1 MDLIPSDNALIL
13 LPFLMV
19 LTGGVLFVA
28 ALYVHLQAS
37 RLSNLIQQLLLISR
51 SHEGD
56 PLRFIPLSL
65 DLLEHARVVDRAFVE
80 LQWFGQ
86 HLTFGQ
92 STSDGQA
99 DESCRHHAIESDEIV
114 LRAIICP
121 RRKLR
126 GEQVSIFEL
135 IANLWLELLSSQVN
149 DRLAQI
155 HFSEQQLKR
164 YELFYKHDLKNL
176 AQFMHLLSGQ
186 MRRCDTPDCSHAL
199 LERLKKVLPD
209 LEERA
214 SRILQHLGKKSSD
227 EWSGVEGISLAQL
240 VKMEGR
246 ALDLPVEVRGDA
258 EVFVE
263 SVTFQHG
270 LRNVMENFKHHPG
283 TRHVRALIETTPQ
296 KVILRLTSDAL
307 TGRLSE
313 MERARMFEPFWTTS
327 KSGMGLGL
335 YIARQNFHKACRAR
349 LDVEQLDDNHW
360 AFVIVCPRLGAPPP
374 AQS

>member
-1 MDLIPSDNALIL
+1 MKALSSEWIL
-13 LPFLMV
+13 WLSALMV
-19 LTGGVLFVA
+19 LIGIILMA
-28 ALYVHLQAS
+28 AAFYVRARARQVGALVQK
-37 RLSNLIQQLLLISR
+37 LLALV
-51 SHEGD
+51 HEHHGD
-56 PLRFIPLSL
+56 PLKFIPASL
-65 DLLEHARVVDRAFVE
+65 PLLRQAGAARVMVE

-86 HLTFGQ
+86 SLNFTDEAKQRVDQ
-92 STSDGQA
+92 SRC
-99 DESCRHHAIESDEIV
+99 ESHAIEGQEIV
-114 LRAIICP
+114 LRAVICP
-121 RRKLR
+121 RRGLR
-126 GEQVSIFEL
+126 GEQAEL
-135 IANLWLELLSSQVN
+135 YDILARLWLEVLAAQVN
-149 DRLAQI
+149 GRLAQI

-214 SRILQHLGKKSSD
+214 GRILQHLGKQSAD
-227 EWSGVEGISLAQL
+227 DWSAVEEVSLGHL
-240 VKMEGR
+240 VKMEAR
-246 ALDLPVEVRGDA
+246 ALDLPVEVEGDA
-258 EVFVE
+258 EVYVE

-327 KSGMGLGL
+327 RSGMGLGL

-349 LDVEQLDDNHW
+349 LDVEQLDDNRW
-360 AFVIVCPRLGAPPP
+360 AFVIVCPRLGAPAP